1 MTSNFWNKY
10 GGLVRT
16 AKKQVVK
23 KEPMTIDEMMQN
35 SIDKQRRTEVG
46 SRGSWWKDG
55 KVRVVCGIFKLVDS
69 DEDGIQISKEQFNT
83 FLDDFEM
90 EFKKGTFV
98 NELKEVGKKQSKALE
113 KRATGIKTKRKI
125 NVELE

>member
-1 MTSNFWNKY
+1 MTNTFWDKY

-23 KEPMTIDEMMQN
+23 KEPMTIEEMMQN
-35 SIDKQRRTEVG
+35 SIDKQRRVELG

-69 DEDGIQISKEQFNT
+69 DKDGIEISKEQFNR
-83 FLDDFEM
+83 FVDDFET
-90 EFKKGTFV
+90 EFKKGKFV
-98 NELKEVGKKQSKALE
+98 NELKEVEIKQKKANV
-113 KRATGIKTKRKI
+113 KRATGIKSKRKI
-125 NVELE
+125 EVELE